1 MGETAHGRFRMGQKL
16 LRASG
21 KSETLFQYI
30 RHFVNSRS
38 GVSEPRSCAKVDVTV
53 LGSPT
58 IIVLMVSLWTCE
70 PDWPSVKA
78 LGW

>member
-1 MGETAHGRFRMGQKL
+1 MAVTAWGETAHGRFRMGQKL

-38 GVSEPRSCAKVDVTV
+38 SVSEPRSRAKGDVTV

-58 IIVLMVSLWTCE
+58 LTVL
-70 PDWPSVKA
+70 SVDV
-78 LGW
+78 